1 MKKETPSL
9 YSPVN
14 ATEPKSF
21 GVYLG
26 SFDSPP
32 TPDQARLLSQWDAV
46 VLDPFQHGVLD
57 ALSGGTAAIHTLA
70 RLDVASLVQFDK
82 NSSHDEVICALS
94 GLAKAL
100 TTQLRRPRDAQ
111 SMFNGV
117 LISECHQYFQPVVMN
132 EVVKFINGLGLD
144 VWLEVSPPGYLPERT
159 SREIDMA
166 RIRGVIYRNGT
177 ILSNGNRRNY
187 FDMEKMRTV
196 MRVVAAQKP
205 IGESTLAMWE
215 TVDDGVELQHDVL
228 HRSYKWCNYNS
239 AMSWIGSKSALTDA
253 TIASS
258 QTVVHE
264 PIGALMWMKDENTLA
279 AHDVWRQ
286 NEKISPLSCGYESLY
301 DSVQHMV
308 PNLREKLALFPP
320 APKPGSDGQ
329 VFVIDELQWPSLNEP
344 LMTNPFSLS
353 PDGNDYSGLGCF
365 QLGLDCTAKDIEE
378 LLKAQRHTRDLD
390 LLDQVKLPELRKIAG
405 DLQAL
410 AGSQDEG
417 SQAAREL
424 YELLLSC
431 EGSKRDPVLIYSG
444 LHSGFRT
451 RMETQIWGM
460 YQQDPMGGLS
470 IYLSGKTEKE
480 RTGAIL
486 HTYMSS
492 KGHSRYECLMA
503 EVALSISND
512 TLSKQW
518 QLPTRIVSDI
528 EQLTPTEAMLFLRRL
543 SLTLCQECAD
553 LAAKVRACCE
563 HFLMEVPSLA
573 QLRALSSS
581 EYLSGR
587 ISAEDLVAARLGWY
601 REQGCWTPDAAAATA
616 LFKEVD
622 ARLPEILMAGDA
634 QTLGHLTT
642 VIQGTLLS
650 DRIDAGVDMFA
661 LAVFCAFRRLAF
673 DEIYLEVLDRNPL
686 PNGHT
691 AQAAVFAEMYA
702 LGARCDLYFDMTPKL
717 LGKILSA
724 RYREYYNL
732 HPPKRREEL
741 FTEIPTAYA
750 SMEIDLDPNGD
761 EHRVPFYYRITFLG
775 IFALPALIDITMLTT
790 IGRGLYLTTFM
801 SDVDKTLAT
810 TALMV
815 ALLVCGGFG
824 GWISSGGSYYLYAMA
839 FPAMSMFVM
848 TRFIAG
854 VAVTLVGGLIAL
866 IAIGCTKGFAAGV
879 LFFLYFFF
887 LATYLML
894 LSVLAIYQ
902 LPGFQFQS
910 VGLLLYIFG
919 IG

>member
-1 MKKETPSL
+1 ML
-9 YSPVN
+9 
-14 ATEPKSF
+14 
-21 GVYLG
+21 
-26 SFDSPP
+26 
-32 TPDQARLLSQWDAV
+32 
-46 VLDPFQHGVLD
+46 LDPLQHGVLD
-57 ALSGGTAAIHTLA
+57 ALAGGTTATHTLA
-70 RLDVASLVQFDK
+70 RLDVASLVQIGQ
-82 NSSHDEVICALS
+82 NSRHGEVICALS
-94 GLAKAL
+94 GLTNAL
-100 TTQLRRPRDAQ
+100 ITRLRRPQDAH
-111 SMFNGV
+111 SLFNGV
-117 LISECHQYFQPVVMN
+117 LLSEFHRYFQPVVMN

-144 VWLEVSPPGYLPERT
+144 VWLEVSPPDYLPERT
-159 SREIDMA
+159 CREIDMT
-166 RIRGVIYRNGT
+166 RVRGVIYRNGT
-177 ILSNGNRRNY
+177 ILANGDRRNY

-215 TVDDGVELQHDVL
+215 TVDDGVELQHNVL

-239 AMSWIGSKSALTDA
+239 AMSWIGPESALTDA
-253 TIASS
+253 AIAARK
-258 QTVVHE
+258 TVVHE

-279 AHDVWRQ
+279 AHDLWRQ
-286 NEKISPLSCGYESLY
+286 NENISPLPCDHGSLY
-301 DSVQHMV
+301 DLVEYMV

-320 APKPGSDGQ
+320 APQPASDGQ
-329 VFVIDELQWPSLNEP
+329 VFVIDELQWPALSEP
-344 LMTNPFSLS
+344 LMTNPFSFS
-353 PDGNDYSGLGCF
+353 PDGNDYSGFGCF
-365 QLGLDCTAKDIEE
+365 QLGLDCTAKDTEE
-378 LLKAQRHTRDLD
+378 LLQAQRHTRDLN
-390 LLDQVKLPELRKIAG
+390 LLDRLKQPELGNIVEQ
-405 DLQAL
+405 LQAL
-410 AGSQDEG
+410 ADSQNEG

-424 YELLLSC
+424 YDLLLSC
-431 EGSKRDPVLIYSG
+431 EDSNSDPVRIYSG

-460 YQQDPMGGLS
+460 YQQDAMGSLN
-470 IYLSGKTEKE
+470 IYLSGKTERE
-480 RTGAIL
+480 RAGTIL

-492 KGHSRYECLMA
+492 RGYNRYECLMA

-528 EQLTPTEAMLFLRRL
+528 EQLTPMEAMLFVRRL

-553 LAAKVRACCE
+553 LTAKVRACCE
-563 HFLMEVPSLA
+563 HFLMKVPSLA
-573 QLRALSSS
+573 QLRALGSS

-587 ISAEDLVAARLGWY
+587 ISAEDLVAARLAWY
-601 REQGCWTPDAAAATA
+601 REQGCWTPDAAAAIE

-622 ARLPEILMAGDA
+622 TRLPEILIDGDSR
-634 QTLGHLTT
+634 TLGQLTT
-642 VIQGTLLS
+642 VIQRTLYS
-650 DRIDAGVDMFA
+650 DRIDAGADMFA

-691 AQAAVFAEMYA
+691 VQAAVFAEMYA
-702 LGARCDLYFDMTPKL
+702 LGARCDLYFDMTPNV
-717 LGKILSA
+717 LGKIIST
-724 RYREYYNL
+724 RYREYYNA

-741 FTEIPTAYA
+741 FTEIPNAYA
-750 SMEIDLDPNGD
+750 SMEIDLDPKGD
-761 EHRVPFYYRITFLG
+761 AQRVPFYYRITFLG

-910 VGLLLYIFG
+910 VSSLLYIF
-919 IG
+919 